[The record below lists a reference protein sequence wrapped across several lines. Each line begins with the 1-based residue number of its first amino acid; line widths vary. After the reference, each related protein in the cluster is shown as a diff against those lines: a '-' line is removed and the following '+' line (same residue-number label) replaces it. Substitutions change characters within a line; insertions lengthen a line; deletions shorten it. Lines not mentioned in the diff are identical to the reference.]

1 MKPYAKNFKGKITS
15 HTCHGSNCSIC
26 RLSYEKDLRRA
37 PLKVNMSDWRF
48 VKADPRGLAKADLR
62 NEIAVT
68 FAIVEDDKFDAEMQ
82 KINDEH
88 LEVCGECRDYET
100 QDHDEFVEWFNE
112 TTIMN
117 LKQHFKKV
125 G

>member
-15 HTCHGSNCSIC
+15 HTCHGSGCSIC
-26 RLSYEKDLRRA
+26 RLSYEKDLRKVH
-37 PLKVNMSDWRF
+37 LKTNMSDWRF

-68 FAIVEDDKFDAEMQ
+68 VGIVEDDKYDSEIQ
-82 KINDEH
+82 KTNDEH
-88 LEVCGECRDYET
+88 LEMCGECRDEESRE
-100 QDHDEFVEWFNE
+100 HDEFVEWFND
-112 TTIMN
+112 TTIIN